1 MHSDMSHTTIN
12 MFFFKTYCA
21 CTIWSEIAIRKGSLS
36 LRNQDCSTLQTS
48 HANQPT
54 TYTYTNTHTN
64 NCQSI
69 HACMHSFNSTSPLHH
84 SFTRTNEPRITIAI
98 HHNHP
103 SIHQPCIARYHSVW
117 HSYMHASRCHGSHT
131 MECKVCM
138 HTACQPPPYR
148 ETYIYTCMHAQ
159 RWKRQEWWWWWWW
172 CPCPLPPT
180 HWICWWASSVAM
192 KKKVVVIL
200 TTE

>member
-1 MHSDMSHTTIN
+1 MSQSVSQSVK
-12 MFFFKTYCA
+12 KTYMEGTTSA
-21 CTIWSEIAIRKGSLS
+21 SSCTQTYHIQPST
-36 LRNQDCSTLQTS
+36 CSSSRLTPTEPVALFEVKLQFVKVPLFTMKT
-48 HANQPT
+48 APPCKQVTRTNQPT

-131 MECKVCM
+131 MECICM

-148 ETYIYTCMHAQ
+148 ETYTHTCMHAQ
-159 RWKRQEWWWWWWW
+159 R
-172 CPCPLPPT
+172 
-180 HWICWWASSVAM
+180 
-192 KKKVVVIL
+192 
-200 TTE
+200 